1 MGNKTITGF
10 YIGLSDGTE
19 LQPLS
24 EIKEV
29 SITPAEDIEGEMR
42 TFTNDTFTATLTVD
56 KRTMAR
62 FRWFMFKGYVKQA
75 LRVLRG
81 R

>member
-1 MGNKTITGF
+1 MGNKTIQEF
-10 YIGLSDGTE
+10 YIGLPDGTE
-19 LQPLS
+19 LQPIS

-29 SITPAEDIEGEMR
+29 SVTSAEDIDGEMR
-42 TFTNDTFTATLTVD
+42 TFTNDTFTATITLD
-56 KRTMAR
+56 RKSMMK

-81 R
+81 